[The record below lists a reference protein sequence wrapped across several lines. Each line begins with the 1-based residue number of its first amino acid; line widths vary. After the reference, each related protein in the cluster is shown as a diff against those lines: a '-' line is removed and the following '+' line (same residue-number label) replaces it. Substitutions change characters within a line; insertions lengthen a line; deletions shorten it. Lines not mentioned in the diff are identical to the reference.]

1 MLFSCDF
8 SWGCWTGYFGKDYM
22 PLYDYSGS
30 VKVEKGTIIAVER
43 IEFPFDEWG
52 PLVHSRV
59 YHPMEGTAFTSE
71 IHNSFDGVRVAIEG
85 SDESILTLET
95 RMGVFSFTAGELFE
109 KKHLSMPVGERYSL
123 AVIHAESDEP
133 WYYEKFPGE
142 ECIYRS
148 GDFSGGYDRDWFGIR
163 GRAIPPG
170 GRITLH
176 DPEPLKKTG
185 QKDGP
190 WRFRF
195 RLRFLING
203 DEVKERAIRGT
214 PRFSVYLNG
223 RLVKA
228 NTRFSTYHD
237 TASQFIEELF
247 FTITDPPEH
256 TENVM
261 VIENQ
266 DPELSLL
273 IPLMGIL
280 RTPVIPLEITGVPQ
294 WALVGSPAVISLRI
308 NSPAANI
315 DIRYDPELLD
325 FSISPETVSSRPM
338 KKKIGDLNLMAVN
351 EAAVRVLAQGDYR
364 FHFIIKRRLPHI
376 RITFTDKWT
385 GDSVAAELTDIYEV
399 PPEGNRCLVGAELRC
414 GNPGEYITL
423 LKRFRDE
430 QIADLAVFRDY
441 HNDPGQP
448 EKLWE
453 AAAFCRQNGMAVDA
467 VIMDEEAV
475 VAHAAADACIC
486 VGPHEQSGIFYGRDK
501 VRNQGNDM
509 KEAAEISV
517 ELLRQVADAFR
528 VKGFPVALGD
538 ASGGSRYVYMAGF
551 DIIRHET
558 FVGHHMLILP
568 NARGAARVFKKDCW
582 GVHIASQHNAQ
593 PELEYGI
600 RRFFAG
606 VYLSWIMGAAF
617 LYEEDSQFGYFK
629 SEKMTG
635 GDFLPASKNRIMRD
649 FYRYNRTHPRRGRP
663 IVTIAVL
670 QGRYAPPI
678 SGIGTANNGDPS
690 MDASKENYPV
700 WSHLGNLRWSWG
712 YRQCEKGLHLLEIVS
727 PGICLSPLH
736 QRSEKVRRFFSGSP
750 YGEFDFLPIEG
761 SLEDFSSYRLIL
773 MLDWHTM
780 EKETGDY
787 EKFKNFAVQGGVL
800 FLSVPHLTV
809 RRDREMLI
817 EMKDLRL
824 YNNGGVE
831 DLSGVCIK
839 GVSET
844 EFTYPCPVNEWKD
857 LTIPDYEG
865 LRLPNQNEEEDG
877 PCRLADMELKGAV
890 PLIND
895 ASGKP
900 LLVRYQLG
908 KGFVYTLCTY
918 AYPGHEMLKSMMP
931 QVIIRLLEL
940 HGKGPV
946 SFSGN
951 KNDVNDIYYSLWGED
966 GRPDKL
972 YVLNTDWTR
981 EKNIKKVFLNAGDIS
996 TEVNVSEGALT
1007 EITLLKDGVLFAE
1020 NGRSDVSI
1028 TLLRRERGKAAY
1040 GLFALREALIRII
1053 SAVDIHAELNG
1064 KILRPETGGEG
1075 GRKQFHLPAGFNE
1088 LRVSE

>member
-8 SWGCWTGYFGKDYM
+8 SWGCWTGYFGKNYM
-22 PLYDYSGS
+22 PCYDYSGS
-30 VKVEKGTIIAVER
+30 VKVEKGTLVSIER

-52 PLVHSRV
+52 PLVYSRV
-59 YHPMEGTAFTSE
+59 YHPMEGTSFNSQ
-71 IHNSFDGVRVAIEG
+71 IHNSFDGVRVVVEG
-85 SDESILTLET
+85 SDESVLTLET
-95 RMGVFSFTAGELFE
+95 RMGIFSFTAGELFE
-109 KKHLSMPVGERYSL
+109 KKHLSMLVGERYSM
-123 AVIHAESDEP
+123 AMIHAEGDEP
-133 WYYEKFPGE
+133 WYYEKFPAE
-142 ECIYRS
+142 EVVYRAR
-148 GDFSGGYDRDWFGIR
+148 DFSGGFDRDWFGIR

-170 GRITLH
+170 GRVILNN
-176 DPEPLKKTG
+176 PGALKKTG
-185 QKDGP
+185 KKDGS

-203 DEVKERAIRGT
+203 DEIKECAIRGT

-223 RLVKA
+223 NLIKA

-237 TASQFIEELF
+237 TASQFIEEIF
-247 FTITDPPEH
+247 FTIMDAPVNS
-256 TENVM
+256 ENII

-266 DPELSLL
+266 DPELTLL

-280 RTPVIPLEITGVPQ
+280 REPVVPLEIRGVPK
-294 WALVGSPAVISLRI
+294 WGLVGSPAVITLRV

-315 DIRYDPELLD
+315 DIHYDPALLD
-325 FSISPETVSSRPM
+325 FAVSPETVSSHPM
-338 KKKIGDLNLMAVN
+338 KKTTGDLNLMTVN
-351 EAAVRVLAQGDYR
+351 EAAVRVLEQGEYS
-364 FHFIIKRRLPHI
+364 FHFIIKRRGPNI

-385 GDSVAAELTDIYEV
+385 GNSAAAELADIYDV
-399 PPEGNRCLVGAELRC
+399 PPEGNRCLTGAELRC
-414 GNPGEYITL
+414 GNPGEYIAM

-430 QIADLAVFRDY
+430 RIADLAVFRDY
-441 HNDPGQP
+441 HNDSGRP

-467 VIMDEEAV
+467 IIMDEEAV
-475 VAHAAADACIC
+475 VAHAAAGACIC
-486 VGPHEQSGIFYGRDK
+486 VGPHEHSGIFYGRDK

-517 ELLRQVADAFR
+517 ELLRQVADVFR
-528 VKGFPVALGD
+528 LKGFPVALGD

-568 NARGAARVFKKDCW
+568 NARGAARAFKKALW
-582 GVHIASQHNAQ
+582 GAHIASQHNAQ

-600 RRFFAG
+600 RRFFVG
-606 VYLSWIMGAAF
+606 VYLAWIMGAGF

-629 SEKMTG
+629 SEKMTD

-663 IVTIAVL
+663 IVNTAVL

-678 SGIGTANNGDPS
+678 SGLGTANNGDAS
-690 MDASKENYPV
+690 MNTSKENYPV
-700 WSHLGNLRWSWG
+700 WSHLGNIRWCWG
-712 YRQCEKGLHLLEIVS
+712 YRQSEKGLHLLETLS
-727 PGICLSPLH
+727 PGICLSPLR
-736 QRSEKVRRFFSGSP
+736 QKSEKVRRFFSGSP
-750 YGEFDFLPIEG
+750 FGEFDFLPVEG
-761 SLEDFSSYRLIL
+761 SLEDFSAYRLIL

-780 EKETGDY
+780 ERETGDY
-787 EKFKNFAVQGGVL
+787 EKLRDFAVRGGVL
-800 FLSVPHLTV
+800 FLSLPHLTV
-809 RRDREMLI
+809 RTDREMLI

-831 DLSGVCIK
+831 DLCGVSIK

-857 LTIPDYEG
+857 LSISDYEG
-865 LRLPNQNEEEDG
+865 LRLPNQDENEDG
-877 PCRLADMELKGAV
+877 PCRLADLELKGAV

-895 ASGKP
+895 ASGRP
-900 LLVRYQLG
+900 LLVRYKLG
-908 KGFVYTLCTY
+908 GGFVYTLCTY
-918 AYPGHEMLKSMMP
+918 AYPGHEMLKSVMP
-931 QVIIRLLEL
+931 RVIIRLLEL
-940 HGKGPV
+940 YSKGPV

-951 KNDVNDIYYSLWGED
+951 KDDLNDVYYSLWGED

-981 EKNIKKVFLNAGDIS
+981 EKNIKRVALNAGGVS
-996 TEVNVSEGALT
+996 TEVDIGEGALT
-1007 EITLLKDGVLFAE
+1007 EITLLKDGMLFAE

-1028 TLLRRERGKAAY
+1028 TLLRQEKGEAVY
-1040 GLFALREALIRII
+1040 GLFALREAFITII
-1053 SAVDIHAELNG
+1053 SNADVQAQLNG
-1064 KILRPETGGEG
+1064 KTIRRETNGEG
-1075 GRKQFHLPAGFNE
+1075 PRRNLRIPAGFSE
-1088 LRVSE
+1088 LCFSE

>member
-22 PLYDYSGS
+22 PIYDYSGS
-30 VKVEKGTIIAVER
+30 VKVEKGTIAAIKR

-59 YHPMEGTAFTSE
+59 YHPMEGTSFTSK
-71 IHNSFDGVRVAIEG
+71 IHNSFDGIRVDIEG
-85 SDESILTLET
+85 NDESVLTLET

-109 KKHLSMPVGERYSL
+109 KKHLSMLVGERYSL
-123 AVIHAESDEP
+123 ALIHAEGDEP
-133 WYYEKFPGE
+133 WYYEKFPAE
-142 ECIYRS
+142 EIMYRS
-148 GDFSGGYDRDWFGIR
+148 GDFSGGFDRDWFGVR

-170 GRITLH
+170 GRIFLN
-176 DPEPLKKTG
+176 DPEVLKKADG
-185 QKDGP
+185 KD

-203 DEVKERAIRGT
+203 DEIQERAIRGT
-214 PRFSVYLNG
+214 PRFSVYLNEN
-223 RLVKA
+223 LIKA

-237 TASQFIEELF
+237 TASQFIEEIF
-247 FTITDPPEH
+247 FTPRDPPVN
-256 TENVM
+256 TENVI
-261 VIENQ
+261 VIENH

-280 RTPVIPLEITGVPQ
+280 REPVVPLEITGVPK
-294 WALVGSPAVISLRI
+294 WGLAGSPAVISLRI
-308 NSPAANI
+308 NRPAAHI
-315 DIRYDPELLD
+315 DINYDPELLD
-325 FSISPETVSSRPM
+325 FAVSPETVSSHPM
-338 KKKIGDLNLMAVN
+338 KKKIGDLNLMTVN
-351 EAAVRVLAQGDYR
+351 EAAVRVLARGEHR
-364 FHFIIKRRLPHI
+364 FHFIIKKRVPHI
-376 RITFTDKWT
+376 RITFTDRWT
-385 GDSVAAELTDIYEV
+385 GDSVTAELTDIYEV
-399 PPEGNRCLVGAELRC
+399 PPEENRCLVGAELRC
-414 GNPGEYITL
+414 GNPEEYLTL

-441 HNDPGQP
+441 HNDSGQP
-448 EKLWE
+448 EQLWE
-453 AAAFCRQNGMAVDA
+453 AAAFCRQNGMGVDA
-467 VIMDEEAV
+467 IIMDEEAL
-475 VAHAAADACIC
+475 VARAAADACVC

-509 KEAAEISV
+509 KEAAAISV

-568 NARGAARVFKKDCW
+568 NARGAARVFKKERW

-600 RRFFAG
+600 RRFFVG
-606 VYLSWIMGAAF
+606 VYLSWIMGAGF

-629 SEKMTG
+629 SEKMTD
-635 GDFLPASKNRIMRD
+635 GDFLPASKNRIMKD
-649 FYRYNRTHPRRGRP
+649 FYRYNRTHPRRGSP

-712 YRQCEKGLHLLEIVS
+712 YRQCEKGLQLLETIS
-727 PGICLSPLH
+727 PGICLSPLR
-736 QRSEKVRRFFSGSP
+736 QKSEKVRRFFSGSP
-750 YGEFDFLPIEG
+750 YGEFDFLPVEG
-761 SLEDFSSYRLIL
+761 SLADFSSYRLIL

-787 EKFKNFAVQGGVL
+787 EQLRNFFIGGGVL
-800 FLSVPHLTV
+800 FLIVPHLTL
-809 RRDREMLI
+809 RTDREMLV

-824 YNNGGVE
+824 YNNGGAE
-831 DLSGVCIK
+831 DLCGVCVK
-839 GVSET
+839 GASET

-857 LTIPDYEG
+857 LTIPDYDG
-865 LRLPNQNEEEDG
+865 LRLPNQHEDEDG
-877 PCRLADMELKGAV
+877 PCRLADLELKGAV

-900 LLVRYQLG
+900 VLVRYHLG
-908 KGFVYTLCTY
+908 GGFVYTLCTY
-918 AYPGHEMLKSMMP
+918 AYPGHERLKSMMP
-931 QVIIRLLEL
+931 RIIVRLLEL
-940 HGKGPV
+940 HGKGPA

-951 KNDVNDIYYSLWGED
+951 KNDLDDIYYSLWGED

-981 EKNIKKVFLNAGDIS
+981 EKNIKRVVLKAAGLS
-996 TEVNVSEGALT
+996 TEVGVGEGALT
-1007 EITLLKDGVLFAE
+1007 EITLLKDGILFAE
-1020 NGRSDVSI
+1020 NNRSDVSI
-1028 TLLRRERGKAAY
+1028 TLLRRERGKAVY
-1040 GLFALREALIRII
+1040 GLSALREAPITII
-1053 SAVDIHAELNG
+1053 SNMDVRAELNG
-1064 KILRPETGGEG
+1064 KILRLETDGEG
-1075 GRKQFHLPAGFNE
+1075 GRKKFLIPAGFNE
-1088 LRVSE
+1088 LRFAE